1 VAAAARGGREQSELR
16 IEDWQSFVGSL
27 DVQGAPRQLAG
38 NCSFAGREGNRI
50 RLLLDRRGA
59 HYHTPQTEE
68 TLTQALVRRLG
79 ESVTLGIELADSAL
93 DTPAR
98 QSARAA
104 EERVEAARVE
114 LESDATV
121 RALKER
127 FGATL
132 LPDSIKPLS

>member
-1 VAAAARGGREQSELR
+1 LVASRGAREQSELR
-16 IEDWQSFVGSL
+16 LEDWQAFLAAL
-27 DVQGAPRQLAG
+27 DVQGAARQLAC
-38 NCSFAGREGNRI
+38 NCSFAGRDGAKI
-50 RLLLDRRGA
+50 RLLLDRRGT
-59 HYHTPQTEE
+59 HYRTAQTEE
-68 TLTQALVRRLG
+68 TLAQALSRQLG
-79 ESVTLGIELADSAL
+79 TSVQLDIELTDTVM

-104 EERVEAARVE
+104 EERAEAVRVE
-114 LESDATV
+114 LENDATV